1 MTGSVGQWV
10 LALVAVA
17 LVVAL
22 LDALT
27 PEGSARRVMRL
38 AGGLLL
44 LVIMLRPLNALVGL
58 DFSALV
64 EEFAQQDN
72 GQETDLEDTNRALL
86 ESLTVQ
92 STQAYIQRQGALL
105 GVECRATVTCQWQED
120 LPVPWEVELM
130 GHWTEESQTSLS
142 ARIAEDLGISA
153 EHQSYKEGDP

>member
-1 MTGSVGQWV
+1 MTGAVGQWV

-44 LVIMLRPLNALVGL
+44 LVIMLRPLNTLVGM

-64 EEFAQQDN
+64 EEFAQQDSE
-72 GQETDLEDTNRALL
+72 QETDLEDTNRELL

-92 STQAYIQRQGALL
+92 STQAYIQRQGELL

-120 LPVPWEVELM
+120 LPIPWEVELM
-130 GHWTEESQTSLS
+130 GHWTEESQTALS
-142 ARIAEDLGISA
+142 ARIAEDLGIGL

>member
-27 PEGSARRVMRL
+27 PEGSAHRVMRL

-44 LVIMLRPLNALVGL
+44 LVIMLRPLNTLVGM
-58 DFSALV
+58 DFSDLV
-64 EEFAQQDN
+64 EEFAQQDT
-72 GQETDLEDTNRALL
+72 GRDTDLDDTNRELL
-86 ESLTVQ
+86 ESLTIQ
-92 STQAYIQRQGALL
+92 SAQAYIQRQGELL

-120 LPVPWEVELM
+120 LPVPCEVELV
-130 GHWTEESQTSLS
+130 GHWTEESQTSLC